1 MSAVDVTPPGLE
13 LALLGF
19 LRDGPLHAYEIHRR
33 LEQAEALG
41 LVWRLKQS
49 HLYAL
54 LGRLEA
60 ADLLVGTTQP
70 QGARPPRRVLALTPA
85 GQEMFAGWVAAPV
98 AHGRDLRLEF
108 LAKLF
113 FATRDGPPA
122 VAALVERQRTACAGW
137 LAELHAQADAVPDG
151 QPYATLVLQFRI
163 RQIEAILDWLDTC
176 ARTLLA
182 APASRLGAS
191 GSPIPPGALQGC
203 HHA

>member
-19 LRDGPLHAYEIHRR
+19 LREGPLHAYELHRR
-33 LEQAEALG
+33 LVQAETLG

-60 ADLLVGTTQP
+60 AGLLVGTTQP

-85 GQEMFAGWVAAPV
+85 GQEAFARWLTTPV

-113 FATRDGPPA
+113 FAARNSPPA
-122 VAALVERQRTACAGW
+122 VSALVERQHAACADW
-137 LAELHAQADAVPDG
+137 LADLHAQVDATPAS
-151 QPYATLVLQFRI
+151 QPFATLVLQFRI
-163 RQIEAILDWLDTC
+163 RQIEGILGWLDLC
-176 ARTLLA
+176 ASTLLA
-182 APASRLGAS
+182 APRGA
-191 GSPIPPGALQGC
+191 
-203 HHA
+203 